1 MSLIKKTARILSIDG
16 GGIRGLI
23 PATII
28 AAWEAQL
35 GPIRNHFHMISG
47 TSTGGI
53 LATALA
59 NGTSAH
65 DLCNFY
71 KAKGPEIFSSSIA
84 SLGGLAAQLYDAAPL
99 EAAVKAVL
107 KGKLS
112 TIQKDLLVTSYD
124 LQARMPF
131 LFKSWKAR
139 GIELN
144 ADERATD
151 NNFQLCDMARA
162 TSAAPTFFPPAK
174 IKSETGKAYGLI
186 DGGVYANNPA
196 MCAYVAAKRLY
207 PKADEYIIVSL
218 GTGALTKPIAFA
230 DANSFG
236 LAGWLRPLLDIM
248 FDGVSSTT
256 EYELSQM
263 PQVSQYRFQTSLAGA
278 SEAMDDASEAN
289 LNNLIKVSRVTMDK
303 SKKDIVGLLER
314 LHIEKLTSL
323 EALGYPKASDPPKP
337 ARTITIM
344 PKKKIVTPVSA
355 TTAAGGAAA
364 GFLMGGPVGAAI
376 GAVGAWLL
384 GQDLSK

>member
-28 AAWEAQL
+28 ASWETVL
-35 GPIRNHFHMISG
+35 GPIANNFHMITG

-59 NGTSAH
+59 KGVSAN
-65 DLCNFY
+65 DLINFY
-71 KAKGPEIFSSSIA
+71 KAKGPEIFSSSIG
-84 SLGGLAAQLYDAAPL
+84 SLGGLAGQMYDSQPL
-99 EAAVKAVL
+99 EAAIKSVL
-107 KGKLS
+107 KGTLS

-144 ADERATD
+144 VDERASD
-151 NNFQLCDMARA
+151 NNFQLSDMARA

-174 IKSETGKAYGLI
+174 VKSATGKTYGLI

-196 MCAYVAAKRLY
+196 MCAYVAARRLY

-218 GTGALTKPIAFA
+218 GTGALTKPVPFA
-230 DANSFG
+230 DALDYG

-256 EYELSQM
+256 EYELSQL

-278 SEAMDDASEAN
+278 SEAMDDASETN
-289 LNNLIKVSRVTMDK
+289 LNNLIKVSKITMDT
-303 SKKDIVGLLER
+303 SKKDMDGLVTR
-314 LHIEKLTSL
+314 LHNEKLTTLS
-323 EALGYPKASDPPKP
+323 ALGYPAATDPPKP
-337 ARTITIM
+337 ANPVTVV
-344 PKKKIVTPVSA
+344 PKKKLITPVNSV
-355 TTAAGGAAA
+355 TALGGATA
-364 GFLMGGPVGAAI
+364 GAIVGGPIGAAI
-376 GAVGAWLL
+376 GAIGGWLI
-384 GQDLSK
+384 GHNEDK